1 MLIYCH
7 PEHPESKTKTE
18 TLNTISNSTIA
29 CGNSDYWV
37 NSISCVWGRGT
48 QSINEHCNNLHQYI
62 EEVFKLKFLI
72 LRPNNLTC
80 THTAY
85 ATIIILSL
93 YEVKKEDRTL
103 PIFTPGSTRT
113 SKVNKYRQ
121 KFCFLIERE
130 ILKCTT
136 HKKPV
141 LFFNSPFKN
150 CTLNSYKSATELKVG
165 LSLTCQIKHCAADT
179 FPGSAGSYP
188 CHSWCHSH
196 RCMQCQQWAGTDL
209 SRLTWLLSSQLR
221 CGRGKKWFVL
231 HKD

>member
-1 MLIYCH
+1 MSTAIICTNIRSFQTEISYSSSQQFDLH
-7 PEHPESKTKTE
+7 PY
-18 TLNTISNSTIA
+18 
-29 CGNSDYWV
+29 G
-37 NSISCVWGRGT
+37 
-48 QSINEHCNNLHQYI
+48 
-62 EEVFKLKFLI
+62 
-72 LRPNNLTC
+72 LRN
-80 THTAY
+80 Y
-85 ATIIILSL
+85 FLSL

-188 CHSWCHSH
+188 CHS
-196 RCMQCQQWAGTDL
+196 
-209 SRLTWLLSSQLR
+209 
-221 CGRGKKWFVL
+221 
-231 HKD
+231 